1 MMEKSSE
8 SFEASIKGERVLPST
23 PFHTHQH
30 SPSDKQSGILFSP
43 DPVFHL
49 SRFFNLSK
57 GHAHNC
63 ESLSRESLRGKQ
75 LKRIKLK
82 RPLKVMLTYEPASEN
97 SL

>member
-1 MMEKSSE
+1 
-8 SFEASIKGERVLPST
+8 
-23 PFHTHQH
+23 
-30 SPSDKQSGILFSP
+30 
-43 DPVFHL
+43 L